1 MDLMVLQRQLEAKD
15 AVISDLQRR
24 EADLRSTVSSL
35 NSENAQQQQI
45 LQHHKDQLQLM
56 SVLQRDAGKVVALQS
71 TIEQLQEA
79 ARQRE
84 EAMLLMQTRVAAAE
98 SDIESARAQLSAA
111 DERVASLKMAMKAQ
125 ADAAAGS
132 AAAAAAA
139 AAASAVAS
147 TRTEMTQEI
156 ALINKQHA
164 NQLQQQQM
172 QQRQQCD
179 EYEEELRTLH
189 DQVRLLQESIV
200 VLNKELG
207 DATAALHSAKQQ
219 QTTSAHLPASSD
231 ISEKQVIATLDS
243 SDLVELRAQLTA
255 KDREFRAVKGANACV
270 ALVLRVPLMWA
281 VAFCRSI
288 VRLVCSLF

>member
-15 AVISDLQRR
+15 AVVSDLQRR

-45 LQHHKDQLQLM
+45 LQHHKDQLQVM

-71 TIEQLQEA
+71 TIEQLQEV

-84 EAMLLMQTRVAAAE
+84 EALLLMQTRVAAAE
-98 SDIESARAQLSAA
+98 SDIVSARAQLSAA

-139 AAASAVAS
+139 AAASAVAT

-156 ALINKQHA
+156 ALITKQHA
-164 NQLQQQQM
+164 NQLQ

-179 EYEEELRTLH
+179 EYEEELRSLR

-200 VLNKELG
+200 VVNKELG

-219 QTTSAHLPASSD
+219 QATSTHPSASFD

-255 KDREFRAVKGANACV
+255 KDREFRAVKGPNACV
-270 ALVLRVPLMWA
+270 ALVLRVPLLWA
-281 VAFCRSI
+281 VDWQAC
-288 VRLVCSLF
+288 LLFVLNCVPYC

>member
-15 AVISDLQRR
+15 AVVSDLQRR

-45 LQHHKDQLQLM
+45 LQHHKDQLQVM

-71 TIEQLQEA
+71 TIEQLQEV

-84 EAMLLMQTRVAAAE
+84 EALLLMQTRVAAAE

-139 AAASAVAS
+139 AAASAVAT

-156 ALINKQHA
+156 ALITKQHA
-164 NQLQQQQM
+164 NQLQ

-179 EYEEELRTLH
+179 EYEEELRTLR

-207 DATAALHSAKQQ
+207 DATAALHSAKQLQ
-219 QTTSAHLPASSD
+219 ATSTHPSASFD
-231 ISEKQVIATLDS
+231 ISEKQVIVTLDS

-255 KDREFRAVKGANACV
+255 KDREFRAVKGPNACV
-270 ALVLRVPLMWA
+270 ALVLRVPLLWA
-281 VAFCRSI
+281 VDCPAC
-288 VRLVCSLF
+288 LLFTLNCVPYC